1 MAEKKTK
8 RRIKQAQPIGGQSR
22 QKTGQAASAREQART
37 KSAPKPAK
45 KRRTLPAGRQVR
57 AAGKAAVKPLRV
69 FRFLGVFRFLVPK
82 YFRNSWLELKQVTW
96 PSRKET
102 WQLTFAVFTFAVIFG
117 LLVGVTDYGLDKI
130 FKRILL
136 NL

>member
-45 KRRTLPAGRQVR
+45 KRRIR